1 MRKWHIRKWIGA
13 LSLVWLLW
21 SDLSVITKDNPLDTI
36 LLRWLARVPRLQT
49 DQIIAGRYASGEECK
64 AALERHLITVKAISD
79 SWSGEAFEREGDTG
93 LIHYYP
99 GGIVYAR
106 AALRCAEQ

>member
-1 MRKWHIRKWIGA
+1 MRKWIGA

-49 DQIIAGRYASGEECK
+49 DRIIAGRYASGEECK
-64 AALERHLITVKAISD
+64 AALERHLITVKAIND